1 MPPVLELVDH
11 RGRLRALLHRY
22 RTQEEMLRQLLEAR
36 QERLEEADRER
47 TRELF
52 EPTRSTP
59 LAADAALHS
68 EVEDLATELL
78 HVRMAVLGTAEE
90 LALHDDAPETRR
102 HGTAC

>member
-1 MPPVLELVDH
+1 MSPVLELVDH

-22 RTQEEMLRQLLEAR
+22 RTQEEVLRRLLEER

-52 EPTRSTP
+52 EPTSPTP
-59 LAADAALHS
+59 LAVDVALHS

-90 LALHDDAPETRR
+90 LAMHDETPESRR

>member
-1 MPPVLELVDH
+1 MLPVLELVDH

-22 RTQEEMLRQLLEAR
+22 RAQEELLRRLLDER
-36 QERLEEADRER
+36 QEQLETADRER

-52 EPTRSTP
+52 EPTGPTP
-59 LAADAALHS
+59 LATDAALHA

-90 LALHDDAPETRR
+90 LSLHDDASETRR